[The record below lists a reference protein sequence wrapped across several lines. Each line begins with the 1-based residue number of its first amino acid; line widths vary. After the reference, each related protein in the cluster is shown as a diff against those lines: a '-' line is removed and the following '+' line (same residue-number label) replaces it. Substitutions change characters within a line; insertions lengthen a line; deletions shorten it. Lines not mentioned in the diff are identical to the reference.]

1 MKILVSLL
9 SLFILTTGFAQVDQ
23 KLPNGQWAYYGSEF
37 YSAVTS
43 KKKID
48 RSLFNRIFNEA
59 HQPTKGKHDE
69 IKSQCNSHG
78 CYRHFSVGY
87 TAARKIMFGELDIL
101 RDSEGTYVRDVY
113 CGKKFYFRG
122 LDEVSGMHTRV
133 NIEHTWPQSKFNGNF
148 SKDMQKSDM
157 HHLYLTDSNAN
168 SRRGNIPFG
177 LVRLDENEMVGEGCD
192 MSRFG
197 FTAGGDTYT
206 PPPAHRGNVARS
218 LFYFAMHYNL
228 GISSR
233 EEATLRRWHKD
244 DPVDQNEI
252 IRHEKIAKHQNVRN
266 PFVDHPQIV
275 DLISDF

>member
-1 MKILVSLL
+1 MKILVTFL

-23 KLPNGQWAYYGSEF
+23 KLPNDQWAYYGSEF
-37 YSAVTS
+37 YSAVNS
-43 KKKID
+43 KKKLD
-48 RSLFNRIFNEA
+48 RNLFNRIFNEA
-59 HQPTKGKHDE
+59 HLPTKGKHDE
-69 IKSQCNSHG
+69 IKSQCNSQG
-78 CYRHFSVGY
+78 CYRHYSVGY
-87 TAARKIMFGELDIL
+87 TAARKIMFGELDLL
-101 RDSEGTYVRDVY
+101 RDNEGTYVRDVY
-113 CGKKFYFRG
+113 CGKKFYFRS

-133 NIEHTWPQSKFNGNF
+133 NIEHTWPQSKFNGNQP
-148 SKDMQKSDM
+148 KDMQKSDM
-157 HHLYLTDSNAN
+157 HHLYLTDSQAN

-197 FTAGGDTYT
+197 FTAAGDTYT

-218 LFYFAMHYNL
+218 LFYFAMRYNL
-228 GISSR
+228 GISSK

-244 DPVDQNEI
+244 DPVDAAEK
-252 IRHEKIAKHQNVRN
+252 IRHEKIAKHQFVRN